1 MLQQNEKM
9 KMRRLRKIKLRKN
22 KKAVSLMVAYVLLI
36 VIAMAISILVYI
48 WIKKIIN
55 LTPTPKCEEDTR
67 LMILSYSCDST
78 TITLDVKNNGLFN
91 VTGYIAR
98 GGTDISK
105 EAVFPLGIIGP
116 GAGFVED
123 GTYYFGIISGSM
135 QDLASGE
142 SESYTF
148 TYDVGGIEPGK
159 IKKIEIQPFR
169 IQDEQLAICEGI
181 ISEPV
186 NCPSA

>member
-91 VTGYIAR
+91 VTGYIIR
-98 GGTDISK
+98 GGTDASK
-105 EAVFPLGIIGP
+105 EAIFPLKLGSGIG
-116 GAGFVED
+116 GAED
-123 GTYYFGIISGSM
+123 GTYYFDITTGSM

-148 TYDVGGIEPGK
+148 NYDVGGIEPNK